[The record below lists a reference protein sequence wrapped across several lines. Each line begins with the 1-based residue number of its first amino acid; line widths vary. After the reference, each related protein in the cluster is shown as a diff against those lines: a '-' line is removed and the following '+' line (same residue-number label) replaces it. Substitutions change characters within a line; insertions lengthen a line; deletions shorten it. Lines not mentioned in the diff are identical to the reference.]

1 MDNNYNSDKII
12 IINKSILSSES
23 YEYIYLIFVNC
34 LLLIYLS
41 IFLDNYLSLFINN
54 INFY

>member
-12 IINKSILSSES
+12 IINKSILSSKS

>member
-23 YEYIYLIFVNC
+23 YEYIYLISVN
-34 LLLIYLS
+34 IYLF
-41 IFLDNYLSLFINN
+41 FLTIIYPYL
-54 INFY
+54 

>member
-12 IINKSILSSES
+12 IINKSILSNES

>member
-1 MDNNYNSDKII
+1 MDNNYNNDKII
-12 IINKSILSSES
+12 IINKSILSNES
-23 YEYIYLIFVNC
+23 YEYIYLILVNC

-41 IFLDNYLSLFINN
+41 IFLYNYFSLFINN

>member
-41 IFLDNYLSLFINN
+41 IFLDNYLALFINN